1 MIRFLLDM
9 GLAQSTSEFLR
20 SLGYDAIHLRDEG
33 LQRLPDEQIVIKAQ
47 VEGRAIITHDL
58 DFGRIVALSGDTVPS
73 IVTLRLTDMTP
84 ASVNDALRTVLNDAA
99 RSLEGRKTSVSDS
112 IYVAPIGTY
121 QIHRSTG

>member
-47 VEGRAIITHDL
+47 VEGRTIITHDL

-84 ASVNDALRTVLNDAA
+84 ALVNEALRAVLDDAA
-99 RSLEGRKTSVSDS
+99 QSLEGGALVTVTDGGIRIRTLPVD
-112 IYVAPIGTY
+112 AG
-121 QIHRSTG
+121 

>member
-1 MIRFLLDM
+1 M
-9 GLAQSTSEFLR
+9 GLAQSTSEFLK

-47 VEGRAIITHDL
+47 VEGPTIITHDL

-84 ASVNDALRTVLNDAA
+84 TLVNEALRAVLDDAA
-99 RSLEGRKTSVSDS
+99 QSLEGGALFTVTDAGIRIRTLPVD
-112 IYVAPIGTY
+112 AG
-121 QIHRSTG
+121 

>member
-47 VEGRAIITHDL
+47 VEGRTIITHDL
-58 DFGRIVALSGDTVPS
+58 DFGRIVALSGDNVPS

-84 ASVNDALRTVLNDAA
+84 ARVNDALRAFLDDAS
-99 RSLEGRKTSVSDS
+99 RSLEGGALVTITDGGIRIRTLPVD
-112 IYVAPIGTY
+112 AG
-121 QIHRSTG
+121 

>member
-1 MIRFLLDM
+1 VIRSLLDM
-9 GLAQSTSEFLR
+9 GLAQSTSKFLR

-47 VEGRAIITHDL
+47 VEGRTIITHDL

-84 ASVNDALRTVLNDAA
+84 ALVNEALRAVLDDAA
-99 RSLEGRKTSVSDS
+99 QSLEGGALVTVTDGGIRIRTLPVD
-112 IYVAPIGTY
+112 AG
-121 QIHRSTG
+121 

>member
-33 LQRLPDEQIVIKAQ
+33 LQRLPDEQIVTKAQ
-47 VEGRAIITHDL
+47 VEGRTIITHDL

-73 IVTLRLTDMTP
+73 IVTFRLTDMTP
-84 ASVNDALRTVLNDAA
+84 TLVNEALKAVLDDAA
-99 RSLEGRKTSVSDS
+99 QSLEGGALVTVTDAGIRIRALPMNPD
-112 IYVAPIGTY
+112 
-121 QIHRSTG
+121 

>member
-33 LQRLPDEQIVIKAQ
+33 LQRLPDERIVIKAL
-47 VEGRAIITHDL
+47 VEGRTIITHDL

-73 IVTLRLTDMTP
+73 IVTFRLTDMTP
-84 ASVNDALRTVLNDAA
+84 ALVNEALRAVLDDAA
-99 RSLEGRKTSVSDS
+99 QSLEGGALVTVTDGGIRIRTLPVD
-112 IYVAPIGTY
+112 AG
-121 QIHRSTG
+121 

>member
-33 LQRLPDEQIVIKAQ
+33 LQRLPDERIVIKAL
-47 VEGRAIITHDL
+47 VEGRTIITHDL

-73 IVTLRLTDMTP
+73 IVTFRLTDMTP
-84 ASVNDALRTVLNDAA
+84 ALVNEALRAVLDDAA
-99 RSLEGRKTSVSDS
+99 QSLEGGALVTVTDGGIRIRTFPVD
-112 IYVAPIGTY
+112 AG
-121 QIHRSTG
+121 